1 MILVS
6 RKILITNDSI
16 EEEVNTE
23 EVISGQGTQEIQRS
37 LILIS
42 NDDLFLEDG
51 LSSCNN
57 YIIPSEINVSSD
69 LLTFLESPTLND
81 SITLKHLS

>member
-6 RKILITNDSI
+6 REILITNDSI

-37 LILIS
+37 LIS
-42 NDDLFLEDG
+42 YGDLFLEDG

-57 YIIPSEINVSSD
+57 YIISSEINASSD
-69 LLTFLESPTLND
+69 LLTFLESPTL
-81 SITLKHLS
+81 KHLN